1 MSRAKNGV
9 PPWEIVTDLLGDRTG
24 LRVKRLSANSPR
36 EGVTVER
43 GADLE
48 VWASNREPSQVTAVG
63 RHSWHLSHPI
73 GETIV
78 DSTCTVHSTVETFEV
93 EIDLEVKVDGKQRH
107 QRSWVR
113 SYPRV
118 LL

>member
-1 MSRAKNGV
+1 
-9 PPWEIVTDLLGDRTG
+9 
-24 LRVKRLSANSPR
+24 
-36 EGVTVER
+36 
-43 GADLE
+43 
-48 VWASNREPSQVTAVG
+48 
-63 RHSWHLSHPI
+63 
-73 GETIV
+73 
-78 DSTCTVHSTVETFEV
+78 VETFEV